1 MKTILLIAALCGA
14 SAFANAQTF
23 GSQPSNNFG
32 SSMYVPPG
40 GDQQVNGFT
49 RSNGTYV
56 EPYHRSQAD
65 GNPYNNYSTQGNVNP
80 YTGQEGHRKPGY

>member
-1 MKTILLIAALCGA
+1 MKTTLRIVSGLFAAP
-14 SAFANAQTF
+14 AFVSAQTF
-23 GSQPSNNFG
+23 GSQPNNNFG
-32 SSMYVPPG
+32 SSMYAPP

-65 GNPYNNYSTQGNVNP
+65 GNPPT
-80 YTGQEGHRKPGY
+80 TTIRRRAT